1 MAQGTTTNTVT
12 DRILMR
18 LKTRGEASAAN
29 LGQCLGVTSE
39 AVRQQLVKLA
49 AEGLVEQRSSAQGRG
64 RPVQLWRL
72 TREGNQRF
80 PDTHAELTVKL
91 LETIRSTLG
100 APAMDLLIGAR
111 EQETRALYEAAVA
124 GLATIEE
131 RLERLVSIRTQEGY
145 MAEWRAAEDGNGWL
159 FIENHCPICAAATA
173 CQGFCRAELELFR
186 AVLGPE
192 VAIERTEHIIAGGL
206 RCSYHVTPVDRQSL
220 GTQLLEVP

>member
-1 MAQGTTTNTVT
+1 MAQGTTTSTVC
-12 DRILMR
+12 DRILMH
-18 LKTRGEASAAN
+18 LKTRGEASAAD
-29 LGQCLGVTSE
+29 LGQRLGVTSE

-49 AEGLVEQRSSAQGRG
+49 ADGLVEQRSSAQGRG

-91 LETIRSTLG
+91 LETIRCTLG

-124 GLATIEE
+124 GLASVEE
-131 RLERLVSIRTQEGY
+131 RLERLASLRTQEGY
-145 MAEWRAAEDGNGWL
+145 MAEWRAADDRTGWL

-186 AVLGPE
+186 AILGPE
-192 VAIERTEHIIAGGL
+192 VTIERTEHIVSGGL
-206 RCSYHVTPVDRQSL
+206 RCTYEVRPVDRPPP
-220 GTQLLEVP
+220 GTRPS